1 MIVVKNKLIPFGRF
15 DAMAVWPFIFVKEEV
30 SDKVINHERIHG
42 RQQVEMLFVLFYL
55 WYGIEWLL
63 RAIFGTGIAYRNIS
77 LEREAYLNQRN
88 AEYLKHR
95 KFWAWT
101 KYL

>member
-15 DAMAVWPFIFVKEEV
+15 DAMVVWPFIFVKEEV
-30 SDKVINHERIHG
+30 SDKVINHEHIHG
-42 RQQVEMLFVLFYL
+42 RQQVEMLFALFYL

-63 RAIFGTGIAYRNIS
+63 RAIFSTGIAYRNIS

-88 AEYLKHR
+88 AEYLEHR

>member
-1 MIVVKNKLIPFGRF
+1 MIVEKNKLIPFGRF

-63 RAIFGTGIAYRNIS
+63 RAIFSTGIAYRNIS

-88 AEYLKHR
+88 TEYLKHR

>member
-42 RQQVEMLFVLFYL
+42 RQQVEMLFALFYL

-63 RAIFGTGIAYRNIS
+63 RSVFSTGIAYRNIS